1 MNSNTRQ
8 PLVSVIMPTY
18 NHSKF
23 IDEAIESVL
32 NQTYKNFELIIIDN
46 YSEDDTE
53 KVVTS
58 YKDNRIKYL
67 KFKNNGIIAASRN
80 YGIKN
85 SNGEY
90 VAFLDSDDIWLPK
103 KLEKQIE
110 LFRISNE
117 TPMIYTRF
125 KTVRGDTISKD
136 ILPKNGRYKSGYIFR
151 SLYVRPFITCST
163 VIVKKSIFNQIGLF
177 DTNRDLIAIEDMDLW
192 LRIALKYPVEIADI
206 SPLVLYRIQSQ
217 SISLGSAR
225 MVKRSLIIAK
235 RYKKYA
241 GNHLFA
247 KSVFLLLMSVCK
259 NMLSR
264 SPLNDVSHRLL
275 SDSRQNNNDI

>member
-1 MNSNTRQ
+1 MNSNTR

-18 NHSKF
+18 NHAKY
-23 IDEAIESVL
+23 IGEAIESVL

-53 KVVTS
+53 KIVAAF
-58 YKDNRIKYL
+58 KENRIKYL
-67 KFKNNGIIAASRN
+67 KFRNNGIIAASRN

-85 SNGEY
+85 SDGEY
-90 VAFLDSDDIWLPK
+90 VAFLDSDDTWLPE

-110 LFRISNE
+110 LFHVSNE
-117 TPMIYTRF
+117 TAMIYTRF

-136 ILPKNGRYKSGYIFR
+136 ILPKNGRYKRGHIFKL
-151 SLYVRPFITCST
+151 LYVRPFIACSS

-177 DTNRDLIAIEDMDLW
+177 DTNHDLIAIEDMDLW
-192 LRIALKYPVEIADI
+192 LRIALKYRVEIADI
-206 SPLVLYRIQSQ
+206 SPLVLYRIHPQ
-217 SISLGSAR
+217 SISQGSAR
-225 MVKRSLIIAK
+225 MIKRSLIIAK

-241 GNHLFA
+241 GNYLFA
-247 KSVFLLLMSVCK
+247 KSVFLLIMSACK

-264 SPLNDVSHRLL
+264 SLLNGVSHRLL